1 MILRQVSLKFWIKSL
16 FGNSL
21 KYNELSPYLQQLH
34 LSNLKT
40 LYLAAISLSE
50 QIEIL
55 ITQTFTKYKLHG
67 KLLRKFTYSLRILS
81 DLSEICGHLYQAH
94 LVLIEIDSTL
104 EEFMT
109 LRNLWINTL
118 YQNLSQMFHHFLK
131 TYTKS
136 NLDLDQVDTDFEVIN
151 TLESNCDKIYSD
163 HIPSIINMSK
173 AKLLTVSEAFQ
184 ITSVIRYFE
193 RAADL
198 IFEVIIYSYN
208 IHTRDLTYLFSL
220 KSSSSQEPNTH
231 Q

>member
-1 MILRQVSLKFWIKSL
+1 
-16 FGNSL
+16 
-21 KYNELSPYLQQLH
+21 
-34 LSNLKT
+34 
-40 LYLAAISLSE
+40 
-50 QIEIL
+50 
-55 ITQTFTKYKLHG
+55 
-67 KLLRKFTYSLRILS
+67 
-81 DLSEICGHLYQAH
+81 
-94 LVLIEIDSTL
+94 
-104 EEFMT
+104 MT